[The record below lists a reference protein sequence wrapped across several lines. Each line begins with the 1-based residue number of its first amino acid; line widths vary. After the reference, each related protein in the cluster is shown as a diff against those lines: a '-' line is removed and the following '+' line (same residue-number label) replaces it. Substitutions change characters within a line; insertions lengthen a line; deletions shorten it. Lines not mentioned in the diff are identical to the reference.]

1 VALGFQFP
9 PADYFQRREMKKIKI
24 ILGLAALY
32 VLVSAGWQIGACEIA
47 NIELKDD
54 MRDIASQIGL
64 RIGYSDVATDDD
76 LRETILRKAEKYNI
90 ALSPDQ
96 VTVLRDGYGKNANI
110 YLAAEYTVP
119 IYLPHYTFSIYFNP
133 RSANKPPVS
142 AMANDSRSSR

>member
-1 VALGFQFP
+1 
-9 PADYFQRREMKKIKI
+9 MKKIKI
-24 ILGLAALY
+24 ILALVAFY
-32 VLVSAGWQIGACEIA
+32 VLISAGWQIGACELA

-54 MRDIASQIGL
+54 MRDMASQIGL
-64 RIGYSDVATDDD
+64 RVGFSDVATDDE

-90 ALSPDQ
+90 ALAPDQ

-133 RSANKPPVS
+133 SSANKPPAS
-142 AMANDSRSSR
+142 AMMNENSSSR

>member
-1 VALGFQFP
+1 MGLGSQFP
-9 PADYFQRREMKKIKI
+9 PAGYLNRRKMKKIKI
-24 ILGLAALY
+24 VLALAALY
-32 VLVSAGWQIGACEIA
+32 VLVSAGWQVGACELA

-54 MRDIASQIGL
+54 MRDMVSQIGL

-90 ALSPDQ
+90 ALAPDQ

-133 RSANKPPVS
+133 TSANKPPVS
-142 AMANDSRSSR
+142 AMANGSNSSR